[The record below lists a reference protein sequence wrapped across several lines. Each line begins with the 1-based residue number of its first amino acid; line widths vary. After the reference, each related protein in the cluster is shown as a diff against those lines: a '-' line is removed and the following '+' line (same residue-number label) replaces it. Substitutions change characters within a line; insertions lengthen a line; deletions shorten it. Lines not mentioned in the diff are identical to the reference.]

1 MSYFSQ
7 FEKGFYDMK
16 GDGNEKLVTDL
27 MTRVKV
33 RTGVVNELSLY
44 DLYDVPAGD
53 TPEDVA
59 FYHFGDAQ
67 LHFVI
72 LLTNNITD
80 VYHEW
85 PMDDITFEKYVN
97 DKYANPDA
105 IHHYE
110 KTVSSGQ
117 TTQRGT
123 NDYTHVFEV
132 NSTEPGAVSVSN
144 YQYELRLQD
153 KRRQIK
159 LLSNDFLNAFLE
171 EFSTLVSA

>member
-1 MSYFSQ
+1 MSYFNQ
-7 FEKGFYDMK
+7 FEKGFYDIK

-27 MTRVKV
+27 LTRVKV
-33 RTGVVNELSLY
+33 RAGVINELSLY
-44 DLYDVPAGD
+44 DLYDVPSGD

-67 LHFVI
+67 LHFVV

-97 DKYANPDA
+97 DKYTNPDA
-105 IHHYE
+105 VHHYE
-110 KTVSSGQ
+110 KTVSSGK

-123 NDYTHVFEV
+123 NDYSHLIEV
-132 NSTEPGAVSVSN
+132 NSTEAGAVSVSN
-144 YQYELRLQD
+144 YQYELREQD

-159 LLSNDFLNAFLE
+159 LLSNDFLPAFLE